1 MSRSK
6 RKILLPILCTVALL
20 LCTVGTLLVSGGVVF
35 PWRDNQITVDK
46 LLAEDGYLEGIWY
59 PWFTHD
65 TIGCNLTSNEYILP
79 YVNAS
84 VGDKSMVGIDMYG
97 DKNIYRD
104 IYNMKAFGYNMMA
117 YCGSMYGEGVVFDE
131 NGDVLGIKEEYIN
144 NTRRFLDICRKVGMP
159 LMWVVSFH
167 SDGLD
172 GFYADGKYA
181 WDLLSQMYCNPVVT
195 EHYVDRF
202 VRPLCQVLSEYPD
215 VVVMVAATDEQE
227 NEMNDSDIG
236 NHFDHRVNLGVVA
249 EDMYRFVYA
258 VNDAL
263 AEELPDVA
271 RTLCGNHDNFA
282 PYSDMDLDMIGRS
295 MYSNNSSCAIVE
307 SLRYAFPLIA
317 TEFGMGTNVTEE
329 IYTLRHIQKREAFIK
344 AGYKGWFMWAWQSQ
358 GRGDVFDVLLR
369 NAVTDTDFRPMMYS
383 LRYFVEDYRNELNGI
398 ASVLD
403 KPVLFYNN
411 GGGTVDWI
419 ASRQASSIDLLRSL
433 DGGKTW
439 EVLFENEYPSTYE
452 NESKG
457 HYEDTT
463 LPETGTVMYKV
474 IARDSFGNVA
484 ESEPN
489 NECEILPPLV
499 NIMNNGSFETGDLS
513 DWITWGDENQIGIEL
528 VKSEDAY
535 DGDYML
541 RLTQKDG
548 DWWGIHQDGIEVEPN
563 KYYKLTFKYKM
574 TENSTSPCGYIFLHM
589 LDKDGNG
596 TGDGSFNDTTVYNG
610 YAGPVTEWSTFEMQ
624 FLTYSGTKM
633 SVDLRVVQGEDMY
646 IDDVQLTE
654 VR

>member
-20 LCTVGTLLVSGGVVF
+20 LCTVGTLLVSGGIVF
-35 PWRDNQITVDK
+35 PWRDKQITVDK
-46 LLAEDGYLEGIWY
+46 ILEEDGYLEGMWY
-59 PWFTHD
+59 PWFFHD

-79 YVNAS
+79 YINNS
-84 VGDKSMVGIDMYG
+84 VGDKSLVGIDLYG
-97 DKNIYRD
+97 DKNVYRD
-104 IYNMKAFGYNMMA
+104 VYNMKAFGINMMA
-117 YCGSMYGEGVVFDE
+117 YCGSMYGEGVIFDQ
-131 NGDVLGIKEEYIN
+131 NGDVLGIKEEYVK
-144 NTRRFLDICRKVGMP
+144 NTRRLLDICRDVGMP
-159 LMWVVSFH
+159 VMWVVSFH
-167 SDGLD
+167 NDGLD
-172 GFYADGKYA
+172 GFYDNGKYA

-236 NHFDHRVNLGVVA
+236 NHFEHRVNLGVVA

-295 MYSNNSSCAIVE
+295 MYSNNAACAGVDTFFT
-307 SLRYAFPLIA
+307 AFPVIA
-317 TEFGMGTNVTEE
+317 SEFGMGTVVTEE
-329 IYTLRHIQKREAFIK
+329 IFTLRHIQKRQAFMD
-344 AGYKGWFMWAWQSQ
+344 AGYKGWFMWNWGVQ
-358 GRGDVFDVLLR
+358 GGGGEFDVYLR
-369 NAVTDTDFRPMMYS
+369 NHATDTDFRPMMYS
-383 LRYFVEDYRNELNGI
+383 LRYFIEDYRNEIRGVE
-398 ASVLD
+398 SVLD
-403 KPVLFYNN
+403 KPVLFYNH
-411 GGGTVDWI
+411 GGGSVDWI
-419 ASRQASSIDLLRSL
+419 ASRQAMSIDLLRSL

-439 EVLFENEYPSTYE
+439 EVMFENASPSEYEY
-452 NESKG
+452 ESKG
-457 HYEDTT
+457 HYDDTT

-474 IARDSFGNVA
+474 IARDMSGNEV
-484 ESEPN
+484 ESVPG
-489 NECEILPPLV
+489 NEAEILPPLV
-499 NIMNNGSFETGDLS
+499 NLMSNGSFETGDLT
-513 DWITWGDENQIGIEL
+513 DWIEWGDDSNIDIQV
-528 VKSEDAY
+528 VKSDDAPE
-535 DGDYML
+535 GDYML

-548 DWWGIHQDGIEVEPN
+548 DWWGVHQDGIEVEPN
-563 KYYKLTFKYKM
+563 KFYKLTFKYKM
-574 TENSTSPCGYIFLHM
+574 TENSTTPCGYVFLHM

-596 TGDGSFNDTTVYNG
+596 TGDGSYNDTVLYNG
-610 YAGPVTEWSTFEMQ
+610 YAGPTTEWNTCEMLFQ
-624 FLTYSGTKM
+624 TYGGTKM
-633 SVDLRVVQGEDMY
+633 SVDLRVVEGEDMY